1 MNCDECTSNRLF
13 LVPEHIVTTPEGRK
27 LAVLELGEELGVPVI
42 FHHGTPGSRRAHNQN
57 ASVLSG
63 TRAIFYDRPGYGESD
78 PSPGRDVAAA
88 AADTAMIADDLG
100 VDRFAVVG
108 SSGGGPHAI
117 ACAALLG
124 ERVTRLAVVAGFA
137 PPDDP
142 DLDFLGGMSPLN
154 VDEFRAAFAGEDEL
168 ARMLGELAEATSGDA
183 DLVIDEIVGE
193 LPAPDQRAL
202 ARPDIR
208 SVFREAIAGALVQPG
223 GWVDDDLAFARPW
236 GVDLS
241 AIHQDTLLMQGELD
255 MLVPRAHMDYLARK
269 VPHARLEIVA
279 GGGHTLFDELGDVV
293 RWLTRP

>member
-1 MNCDECTSNRLF
+1 VL
-13 LVPEHIVTTPEGRK
+13 EHIVTTPDGRE

-42 FHHGTPGSRRAHNQN
+42 FHHGTPGSRHAHNQN

-63 TRAIFYDRPGYGESD
+63 TRAIFYDRPGYGDSD
-78 PSPGRDVAAA
+78 RSPGRDVAAA

-154 VDEFRAAFAGEDEL
+154 VDEFRAAFAGEEEL

>member
-1 MNCDECTSNRLF
+1 VR
-13 LVPEHIVTTPEGRK
+13 EHVVTTSDGRK
-27 LAVLELGEELGVPVI
+27 LAVLELGEELGVPVV

-57 ASVLSG
+57 PSVLSG
-63 TRAIFYDRPGYGESD
+63 TRAVFYDRPGYGDSD
-78 PSPGRDVAAA
+78 RCPGRDVAAA
-88 AADTAMIADDLG
+88 AADTATIADDLG
-100 VDRFAVVG
+100 IDRFAVVG
-108 SSGGGPHAI
+108 SSGGGPHAL

-124 ERVTRLAVVAGFA
+124 DRVTRVAVVAGFA

-154 VDEFRAAFAGEDEL
+154 MDEFRAAFAGEEQL
-168 ARMLGELAEATSGDA
+168 SRMLRELAEATSGDA
-183 DLVIDEIVGE
+183 DVVIDEIVAE

-208 SVFREAIAGALVQPG
+208 LVFREAIAGALVQPR

-241 AIHQDTLLMQGELD
+241 AIHQGTLLMQGELD
-255 MLVPRAHMDYLARK
+255 MLVPRGHMDYLARK
-269 VPHARLEIVA
+269 VPHARLEVVA
-279 GGGHTLFDELGDVV
+279 GGGHTLFDELADVV